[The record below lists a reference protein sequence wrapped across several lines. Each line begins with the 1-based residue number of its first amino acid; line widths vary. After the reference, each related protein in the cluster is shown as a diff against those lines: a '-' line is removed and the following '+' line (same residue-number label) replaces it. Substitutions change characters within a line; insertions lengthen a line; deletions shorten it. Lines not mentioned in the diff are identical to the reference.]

1 MSIPEYIK
9 MLPTGILGMIAAI
22 FIYLSLSCL
31 IQFKDKRRYKAL
43 LLFGCWIVSTA
54 IIFIGDWV
62 NMTYAMLFFLAA
74 VWVSCIGSK
83 LKKFT
88 LGMMFSCT
96 IFAFNALSDNCIAF
110 IAHNYGMDSFY
121 GNMYSAGRLFFAVFL
136 YLSLR
141 FRKTDRSF
149 ELSAPLWRLML
160 SLSLA
165 PLGIMLSLILLRASD
180 YSIQLLN
187 QTLLADTALFLVVML
202 SFAGLLRALTVL
214 EKQQQLELESA
225 LIRQNKSYYEAME
238 TQQFEIRRLR
248 HDMTNHLQ
256 TLLVLPPQQRDDYIR
271 EMLDTPAL
279 VQVFSWCADPTV
291 NAVLTTKEI
300 LMRQNKISFSA
311 KAAIDKALPFEKS
324 DICAIFANALDN
336 AAEACMHLEESLRS
350 VRLEAKSGKG
360 ILAVNISNSCQRA
373 STPPQ
378 SAEKNSAVKHL
389 SLHARKPTEIIR
401 LPETTKKDSK
411 NHGLGLLS
419 IQSIVKKYGGSMEI
433 RQEEEMF
440 HLFLYLPMDT

>member
-1 MSIPEYIK
+1 MSTLEYIK
-9 MLPTGILGMIAAI
+9 MLPAGILSIIAAF
-22 FIYLSLSCL
+22 FIYFSLSCL
-31 IQFKDKRRYKAL
+31 IQFKDKWRYKIL
-43 LLFGCWIVSTA
+43 LQFGCWLISTI

-62 NMTYAMLFFLAA
+62 NMTYTLLFFLAV
-74 VWVSCIGSK
+74 VWVSCIGSN

-96 IFAFNALSDNCIAF
+96 TFAFNALYDNCIAF
-110 IAHNYGMDSFY
+110 LAHIYDMDSFY
-121 GNMYSAGRLFFAVFL
+121 GNMYLVGRLFFAVFL

-141 FRKTDRSF
+141 FRKADRSF

-165 PLGIMLSLILLRASD
+165 PLGIMLSLILLRNSD
-180 YSIQLLN
+180 YSLRLLN
-187 QTLLADTALFLVVML
+187 QTLIADTALFLVVML

-214 EKQQQLELESA
+214 EKQQQLELENA

-256 TLLVLPPQQRDDYIR
+256 TLLILPPQQRDDYIQ

-279 VQVFSWCADPTV
+279 VQIFSWCADPTV
-291 NAVLTTKEI
+291 NAVLTAKES
-300 LMRQNKISFSA
+300 LMRQNKIPFSA
-311 KAAIDKALPFEKS
+311 KAAIAKPLPFEKS

-336 AAEACMHLEESLRS
+336 AAESCLKLEESLRR
-350 VRLEAKSGKG
+350 VQLEAKAGKG
-360 ILAVNISNSCQRA
+360 ILAINISNSCQCA
-373 STPPQ
+373 SAPSQ
-378 SAEKNSAVKHL
+378 SSGDNSAVRHL
-389 SLHARKPTEIIR
+389 SLHAKKPTETSQ
-401 LPETTKKDSK
+401 LPRTTKKDAK
-411 NHGLGLLS
+411 NHGLGLRS